1 MPAPVSVM
9 PPSVKFALA
18 LPGFD
23 ETSAAWQALAERAR
37 HLRFF
42 QHPDWYRA
50 LFGAALANPDEFVF
64 VTCHEGAQTTG
75 VLPLRLGTT
84 HTLGLPVRTLSLVDH
99 PHASLCSG
107 LFVDNLAG
115 ERLMPRILDALQT
128 QATVSWDV
136 LRMDKVP
143 ERSPLPGCVPGS
155 AKVPGD
161 SAVQGASAYLD
172 TRSEDAAFGP
182 VSNSFKRELRRRTR
196 KAEEVAPLHHEVHT
210 APQDLDAALDR
221 WLAIEASGWKAA
233 GGTAIMQDA
242 RLVAFYRSLA
252 RHFGARG
259 ECVIFILRH
268 GDVDVAGQFGLVVN
282 GTLNLLKIAYHEAHS
297 AFAPGNLI
305 MERTLRWCCAQPQ
318 VNELSFVTNPPWGHL
333 WKPQHEGVFMH
344 RFFNPTPKGRMLHLA
359 LRAKQWNERRRAAR
373 ATPQVPPEAAGAQG
387 GLTADSALAG

>member
-1 MPAPVSVM
+1 M
-9 PPSVKFALA
+9 PPSVKCARALA
-18 LPGFD
+18 GFED
-23 ETSAAWQALAERAR
+23 TSAAWQALAGRAR
-37 HLRFF
+37 DLRFF

-64 VTCHEGAQTTG
+64 VTCHEGSHTTG
-75 VLPLRLGTT
+75 VLPLRVGTT
-84 HTLGLPVRTLSLVDH
+84 HTLGLPVRTLGLVDH
-99 PHASLCSG
+99 PHASLSSG
-107 LFVDNLAG
+107 LFMDNPAG
-115 ERLMPRILDALQT
+115 ERLMPGILDALHGQSE
-128 QATVSWDV
+128 VPWDV
-136 LRMDKVP
+136 LRLDKVP
-143 ERSPLPGCVPGS
+143 ERSPLSGS
-155 AKVPGD
+155 VADSNKALGD
-161 SAVQGASAYLD
+161 SEVQGASAYLD
-172 TRSEDAAFGP
+172 TRSEDTAFGP

-196 KAEEVAPLHHEVHT
+196 KAEETAPLHHEVHT
-210 APQDLDAALDR
+210 APQDLDAALER

-242 RLVAFYRSLA
+242 RLVAFYRLLA

-268 GDVDVAGQFGLVVN
+268 GNVDVAGQFGLLVN

-297 AFAPGNLI
+297 AVAPGNLI
-305 MERTLRWCCAQPQ
+305 MERTLRWCCAHPR

-333 WKPQHEGVFMH
+333 WKPQHERVFMH

-373 ATPQVPPEAAGAQG
+373 ATPQVPPQASAGAEG

>member
-1 MPAPVSVM
+1 MR
-9 PPSVKFALA
+9 PSVKFARA
-18 LPGFD
+18 MAGFE
-23 ETSAAWQALAERAR
+23 ETSAAWEALAGRAR
-37 HLRFF
+37 DLRFF

-64 VTCHEGAQTTG
+64 VTCHEGPQVSG

-84 HTLGLPVRTLSLVDH
+84 HTLGLPVRTLSLVEH
-99 PHASLCSG
+99 PHASLSGG
-107 LFVDNLAG
+107 LFTDNPAG
-115 ERLMPRILDALQT
+115 ERLMPGILDALQA
-128 QATVSWDV
+128 QAVLPWDV
-136 LRMDKVP
+136 LRLDKVP
-143 ERSPLPGCVPGS
+143 ERSALSGCAPGS

-161 SAVQGASAYLD
+161 SAMQGASAYLD
-172 TRSEDAAFGP
+172 TRSEEAAFGP
-182 VSNSFKRELRRRTR
+182 VSNSFKRELRRRSR
-196 KAEEVAPLHHEVHT
+196 KAEEVASLRHEVHT
-210 APQDLDAALDR
+210 HPQDLDAALTR

-233 GGTAIMQDA
+233 EGTAIMQDA
-242 RLVAFYRSLA
+242 RLVAFYRTLA

-268 GDVDVAGQFGLVVN
+268 GDVDVAGQFGLLVN

-297 AFAPGNLI
+297 AYAPGNLI

-333 WKPQHEGVFMH
+333 WKPQHERVFMH
-344 RFFNPTPKGRMLHLA
+344 RFFNPSPKGRLLHLA

-373 ATPQVPPEAAGAQG
+373 ATPQVPVVAGDG

>member
-1 MPAPVSVM
+1 MPLSVNIAR
-9 PPSVKFALA
+9 ALS
-18 LPGFD
+18 GFE
-23 ETSAAWQALAERAR
+23 ETSAAWQALAGRAR

-64 VTCHEGAQTTG
+64 VTCHEGQHTTG

-84 HTLGLPVRTLSLVDH
+84 HTLGLPVRTLSLVEH
-99 PHASLCSG
+99 PHASLSGG
-107 LFVDNLAG
+107 LFVDNPAG
-115 ERLMPRILDALQT
+115 ERLMPGILDALHAQT
-128 QATVSWDV
+128 ALPWDV
-136 LRMDKVP
+136 LRLDKVP
-143 ERSPLPGCVPGS
+143 ERSPLSASATDS

-172 TRSEDAAFGP
+172 TRSEEAAFGP

-196 KAEEVAPLHHEVHT
+196 KAEESGPLRHEVHT
-210 APQDLDAALDR
+210 APQDLEDALTR

-242 RLVAFYRSLA
+242 RLVAFYRTLA

-259 ECVIFILRH
+259 ECFIFILRH
-268 GDVDVAGQFGLVVN
+268 GDVDVAGQFGLLVN

-305 MERTLRWCCAQPQ
+305 MERTLRWCCEQPQ

-333 WKPQHEGVFMH
+333 WKPQHERVFMH
-344 RFFNPTPKGRMLHLA
+344 RFYNPSPKGRLLHLA
-359 LRAKQWNERRRAAR
+359 VRAKQWNERRRAAR
-373 ATPQVPPEAAGAQG
+373 ATPQAPTEAAGAQG
-387 GLTADSALAG
+387 GLTADSVLAG